1 MRDLAEQIHGLQV
14 DSSTTVIDLMVQ
26 NDTFRGV
33 VSGTIRGARTV
44 RISHWI
50 RYLRN
55 RFRDRSRHDQLFNR
69 HGVVWFETKQN
80 KRAEVIVILDL
91 YARLERRSWL
101 DLARLP
107 IVLMLAL
114 VCFILGA
121 TAGHATGMRFTET
134 TGRAAIVDPAMEQ
147 EARMMALEGAPPC
160 RS

>member
-1 MRDLAEQIHGLQV
+1 M
-14 DSSTTVIDLMVQ
+14 
-26 NDTFRGV
+26 
-33 VSGTIRGARTV
+33 
-44 RISHWI
+44 
-50 RYLRN
+50 
-55 RFRDRSRHDQLFNR
+55 
-69 HGVVWFETKQN
+69 
-80 KRAEVIVILDL
+80 ILDL

-147 EARMMALEGAPPC
+147 EARMMALEDALYLAALEGGA
-160 RS
+160 RIDGFSLR